1 MIYEYNN
8 KNAIRRANTEYIH
21 KEESHSIKNKVV
33 QLGLLVK
40 LTKCTQ
46 AN

>member
-1 MIYEYNN
+1 MQSEERIP
-8 KNAIRRANTEYIH
+8 NTLI
-21 KEESHSIKNKVV
+21 KKSAHSIKNKVV